1 MLYKTYITPLTSHIV
16 SLFPQGPKSQSIKES
31 FSVSDLIINNT
42 LNLFG
47 LFDFHLLEH
56 HRNYIINDEL
66 RNRFEPLTGCARK
79 SATKIYIDR

>member
-1 MLYKTYITPLTSHIV
+1 MLYKSYITPLTSHIV

-42 LNLFG
+42 LFIR
-47 LFDFHLLEH
+47 FVRFSLLEH
-56 HRNYIINDEL
+56 HRNYIINNQL
-66 RNRFEPLTGCARK
+66 RNRFEPLIGRARK